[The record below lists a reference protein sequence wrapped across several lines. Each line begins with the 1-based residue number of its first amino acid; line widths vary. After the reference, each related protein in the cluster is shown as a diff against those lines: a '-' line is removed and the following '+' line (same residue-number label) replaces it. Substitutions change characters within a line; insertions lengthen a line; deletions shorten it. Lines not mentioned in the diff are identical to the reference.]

1 MTQPAKA
8 QEPSMEEILASI
20 RRIISDDEAKP
31 AAGAAAA
38 APAAA
43 PAAPR
48 RPKFQKR
55 NVPSGSGPAR
65 SVMTGIPPSKIAPTA
80 RMLHRLL
87 RRLPQRTARPRSTP

>member
-38 APAAA
+38 APLRLL
-43 PAAPR
+43 PR
-48 RPKFQKR
+48 HEDRSSKSG
-55 NVPSGSGPAR
+55 NVPSGSGPRALGDDR
-65 SVMTGIPPSKIAPTA
+65 HPAVEDRACPG
-80 RMLHRLL
+80 LHRLL